1 MNPLFTQRRRVL
13 RAAAIGPLS
22 RMATFVAPLSLTLAA
37 QPASAAETSAE
48 SSAGNAA
55 STAGKPADKTSWP
68 TRPVR
73 VIVPFAPAGTVDM
86 LARYVGNQMQK
97 QTGQAFVIENRP
109 GAGGNV
115 GTEQAV
121 QAPADGYTLLVSG
134 LPTHIFNPFLY
145 ARLPFDPMRDLTH
158 IAMLASAPNLLIV
171 NPALDIKTVG
181 ELVERA
187 RAQPGKISFSS
198 AGNGTSGHL
207 AGELLR
213 GQAGVAV
220 QHVPYKGQSDAISAV
235 VRGDVAFAF
244 VTIPGTL
251 ALVNDGRLR
260 AIAVTSKTR
269 SKLVPDV
276 PTVAQAGY
284 PDFEVLAWYSMAA
297 PARTPPQVI
306 DTLAAAMTRILG
318 TDESRDWL
326 AAQGLEPNVLTKD
339 AFLAYM
345 RAETAKWG
353 PIIRASGAVA
363 N

>member
-22 RMATFVAPLSLTLAA
+22 RMATFVAPLSLTLAT

-48 SSAGNAA
+48 SAAGNAA

-297 PARTPPQVI
+297 PARTTPQVI
-306 DTLAAAMTRILG
+306 DTLAATMTRILG